1 MNHSNQLLNDIV
13 AIARDGQSFYQHAAT
28 KVNDPELK
36 KLFVRIADIK
46 GEIVMELSGTI
57 KTVGDKPVESGT
69 LYGEISKLYGDLRA
83 KIGDKDYAFVAQLEA
98 SEDRLLKAFDEA
110 RSDKDISATALAALT
125 RLSPEVRQCHEIMR
139 TRKQAL
145 KKAA

>member
-13 AIARDGQSFYQHAAT
+13 AIARDGKDFYEHAAS
-28 KVNDPELK
+28 KVNDPELR
-36 KLFVRIADIK
+36 KLFVRIANVK
-46 GEIVMELSGTI
+46 GEIVTDLSGTI
-57 KTVGDKPVESGT
+57 KTMGDKPVESGT
-69 LYGEISKLYGDLRA
+69 LHGEISKLYGDLRS
-83 KIGDKDYAFVAQLEA
+83 KVSDKDYAFVAQLEA

-139 TRKQAL
+139 TRKHAL